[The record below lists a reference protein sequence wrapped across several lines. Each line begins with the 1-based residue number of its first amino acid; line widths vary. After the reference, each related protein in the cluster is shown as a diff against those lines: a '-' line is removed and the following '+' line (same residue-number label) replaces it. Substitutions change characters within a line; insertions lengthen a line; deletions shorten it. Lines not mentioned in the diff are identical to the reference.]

1 MRNRKS
7 TSRKKAVYRRSVT
20 PTSASDYA
28 DAKRQYLKRQRLQQ
42 RGGSSSTSHSLR
54 PRVTPS
60 KRHFW
65 HENQKTKQAVA
76 EETRAIVLGDGKYVE
91 ERRVSAVTTSPA
103 LSTREG
109 HVPGVDAPEA
119 LQVPHDIA
127 IPIQLCRQG
136 TTFYPHYSEA
146 LARWATT
153 RPHLPPVAETMIDF
167 FPRGPL
173 TTARRLSRTTLSLR
187 MQRAS
192 SPNESSLGVL
202 SFASPKR
209 PCGGFLQGGD
219 EQEDKIARH
228 SSLLASL
235 SSPAAQQFYQEHKK
249 FLKEDGSGLHDH
261 SMVYSPGVVVFR
273 REGDDDLPPDPDVS
287 VVSASPIVNES
298 VGGEFIPPYLIN
310 VISAVPV
317 NAMAVRAKHIIL
329 PSEQHF
335 FENGIR
341 SAMKERMARI
351 LHLFE
356 EKGNRVLVLGAFGCG
371 PQSQNNVEAIASI
384 WAELLVCGDL
394 EGRGGTKREAR
405 FKHSFEKIVFAV
417 SGKMLEQ
424 FKKAFKARLFEADVA
439 DAAMDNS

>member
-1 MRNRKS
+1 MEHRK
-7 TSRKKAVYRRSVT
+7 T
-20 PTSASDYA
+20 
-28 DAKRQYLKRQRLQQ
+28 LGNHL
-42 RGGSSSTSHSLR
+42 
-54 PRVTPS
+54 PRVPAAAQLARFRTVRVTMRLRKYRS
-60 KRHFW
+60 DS
-65 HENQKTKQAVA
+65 QKSKQAVA
-76 EETRAIVLGDGKYVE
+76 EETRAIVLGDGQYVE
-91 ERRVSAVTTSPA
+91 ERRVSPVTTSLA
-103 LSTREG
+103 LSAREVHMPNTSG
-109 HVPGVDAPEA
+109 LDTLQAV
-119 LQVPHDIA
+119 QVPHDIA
-127 IPIQLCRQG
+127 VAIELSRQG

-146 LARWATT
+146 LAKWSTT
-153 RPHLPPVAETMIDF
+153 RSNVQSVAETKIDF
-167 FPRGPL
+167 SPRGPL
-173 TTARRLSRTTLSLR
+173 TTARRLARTTLSLR

-261 SMVYSPGVVVFR
+261 SMVYSPSVVVFR
-273 REGDDDLPPDPDVS
+273 REGDDDLPPDPDVN
-287 VVSASPIVNES
+287 VFSASPTVNEGI
-298 VGGEFIPPYLIN
+298 GGEFIPPFLIN

-317 NAMAVRAKHIIL
+317 NAMAVRAKHTIL
-329 PSEQHF
+329 PSEQDF

-356 EKGNRVLVLGAFGCG
+356 ERGNRVLVLGAFGCG
-371 PQSQNNVEAIASI
+371 PQSQNNVETIASI

-394 EGRGGTKREAR
+394 EGAGAVKREAR
-405 FKHSFEKIVFAV
+405 FKNCFEKVIFAAP
-417 SGKMLEQ
+417 GKVLEL
-424 FKKAFKARLFEADVA
+424 FKKAFKARLFEAEVA
-439 DAAMDNS
+439 DAAMDNN